1 MMNDVPTLEKSI
13 VISRTCKVLS
23 HPVRVKII
31 MFLNRSEHCV
41 KEIRDYV
48 GESQA
53 VTSQHIRVLLYA
65 GLVKYRRQGTSLYYS
80 VCDVN
85 LVKNL
90 KLMYNCF
97 EKYNNNPLIKAI

>member
-1 MMNDVPTLEKSI
+1 MMHDELANEKSI
-13 VISRTCKVLS
+13 VISKTCKVLS

-41 KEIRDYV
+41 KEIRDYL

-53 VTSQHIRVLLYA
+53 VTSQHIRVLLRS

-80 VCDVN
+80 VCDNN

-97 EKYNNNPLIKAI
+97 EKYSDKPLITSI

>member
-1 MMNDVPTLEKSI
+1 MHDMLIEEKSI
-13 VISRTCKVLS
+13 VISKTCKVLS
-23 HPVRVKII
+23 HPIRIKIL

-41 KEIRDYV
+41 KDIRDYL

-53 VTSQHIRVLLYA
+53 VTSQHIRVLLNA

-80 VCDVN
+80 VCDIS
-85 LVKNL
+85 LIRNL

-97 EKYNNNPLIKAI
+97 EQYSKKPLIRTV